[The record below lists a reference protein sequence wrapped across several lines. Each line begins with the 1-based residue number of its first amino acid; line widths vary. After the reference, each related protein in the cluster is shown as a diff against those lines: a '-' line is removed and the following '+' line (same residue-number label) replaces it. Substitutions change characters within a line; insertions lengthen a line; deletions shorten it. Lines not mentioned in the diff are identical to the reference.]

1 MQKSYYIQV
10 IKKEKNIKI
19 HEKYCIFYKNIVY
32 FYKRCKKMT
41 KIAKIRQKLN
51 NKKIITVQLAVV
63 FAFISFLIKKII

>member
-1 MQKSYYIQV
+1 
-10 IKKEKNIKI
+10 
-19 HEKYCIFYKNIVY
+19 
-32 FYKRCKKMT
+32 MT